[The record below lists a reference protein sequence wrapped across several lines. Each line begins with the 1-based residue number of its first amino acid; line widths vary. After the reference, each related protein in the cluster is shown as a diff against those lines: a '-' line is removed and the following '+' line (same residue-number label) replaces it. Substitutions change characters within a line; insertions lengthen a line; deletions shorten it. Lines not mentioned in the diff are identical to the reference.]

1 MIKSSDIVGYSNEL
15 GESFRPLIKKKYVHA
30 TYGVAI
36 AYVFADTFD
45 KSYKSYQKDKSL
57 VKSAIVGGNAQL
69 ETFNMSMTK
78 ISFQAMSSSGNFS
91 RL

>member
-1 MIKSSDIVGYSNEL
+1 MHKLIKSSVIVGYSNEL

-45 KSYKSYQKDKSL
+45 KSYKSYQQDQSL
-57 VKSAIVGGNAQL
+57 MKSAIVGGNTRL
-69 ETFNMSMTK
+69 EIFN
-78 ISFQAMSSSGNFS
+78 ISLTGTIF
-91 RL
+91 